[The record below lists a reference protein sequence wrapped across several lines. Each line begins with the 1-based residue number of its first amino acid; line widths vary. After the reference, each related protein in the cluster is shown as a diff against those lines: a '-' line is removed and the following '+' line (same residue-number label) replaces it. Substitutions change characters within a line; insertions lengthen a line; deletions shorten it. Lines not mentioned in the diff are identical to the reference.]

1 MNGHT
6 SRAAWR
12 FSILLGTSLL
22 IFVGLLAGFLASS
35 ASALV
40 RPDMTLQTLT
50 GNADLVLKGTVT
62 KVRTAMGSWPGVAHQ
77 IPLTHV
83 EISVEEAMK
92 GSQALRKVEF
102 VIPGG
107 EVPGVAR
114 VEVSDTAEVFEG
126 ERVLVFLARQ
136 EKTDYYIVYG
146 WSHGLFQ
153 VERRA
158 SGEEV
163 LKSEI
168 NLNVA
173 DGFSLRRVREVV
185 RFTTATP

>member
-1 MNGHT
+1 MT
-6 SRAAWR
+6 AL
-12 FSILLGTSLL
+12 F
-22 IFVGLLAGFLASS
+22 FAGSS
-35 ASALV
+35 WALV

-50 GNADLVLKGTVT
+50 GSADLVLKGTVT
-62 KVRTAMGSWPGVAHQ
+62 RIWTIMGSWPGVAHQ

-83 EISVEEAMK
+83 ELAVEEAMK

-136 EKTDYYIVYG
+136 EKTGYYIVYG
-146 WSHGLFQ
+146 WSHGVFQ
-153 VERRA
+153 VERTGR
-158 SGEEV
+158 GEEV

-173 DGFSLRRVREVV
+173 DGFSLQRVREVV
-185 RFTTATP
+185 RFTTATSR

>member
-1 MNGHT
+1 MKGHF
-6 SRAAWR
+6 SRTAKAI
-12 FSILLGTSLL
+12 STLLVTALVFAG
-22 IFVGLLAGFLASS
+22 ILAGG

-126 ERVLVFLARQ
+126 EKVLVFLARQ

-163 LKSEI
+163 LKSEV

-185 RFTTATP
+185 RFTTAAPR